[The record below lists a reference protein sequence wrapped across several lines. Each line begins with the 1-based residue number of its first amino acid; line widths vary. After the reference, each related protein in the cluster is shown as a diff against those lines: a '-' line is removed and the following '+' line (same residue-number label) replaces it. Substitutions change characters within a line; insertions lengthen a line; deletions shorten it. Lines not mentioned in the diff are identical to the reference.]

1 MKIIDKYLIRLF
13 LQTVFFALLAF
24 TLVFVV
30 IDAMENL
37 DDFIDQGVSQF
48 KILHYY
54 LVFIPEI
61 IKLMTPVSVLFGAL
75 FTAGKLS
82 SLSELTAIRASGVS
96 LFRFM
101 APFIVTAF
109 FISILSVYFGG
120 YVVPMANKTKVY
132 IEQVYL
138 KKGLS
143 YTGSNIYFQD
153 TKNKI
158 VSISFFDSNTN
169 RANKISIQ
177 SFDDN
182 DKTKMVNRI
191 DAQKLEFDSLSNAW
205 IAYNGVQRTFANE
218 RETADYFTS
227 LKLNNLQFKPIDL
240 SKKQQKPQEMN
251 LDELSDLIETQ
262 KRAGNNPTIAQIEYH
277 SRFAFAVTS
286 LIIVL
291 FGLPISVNRKKSGLA
306 VQVGINLLITFI
318 YLVFMKVSQAFGK
331 NGALDPIL
339 TAWFANFI
347 FLAGTA
353 ITLPK
358 MKY

>member
-1 MKIIDKYLIRLF
+1 MKILDRYLIRLF
-13 LQTVFFALLAF
+13 LQTVFFAVLAF

-37 DDFIDQGVSQF
+37 DDFIDQGVPQM

-101 APFIVTAF
+101 APFIITALI
-109 FISILSVYFGG
+109 ISIVSVYFGG

-132 IEQVYL
+132 IEQFYL
-138 KKGLS
+138 KKGMI

-153 TKNKI
+153 TKSKI

-177 SFDDN
+177 SFDDK
-182 DKTKMVNRI
+182 DRTKMIDRI
-191 DAQKLEFDSLSNAW
+191 DAQKLEYDSLSNVW
-205 IAYNGVQRTFANE
+205 VAYNGVRRTFLND
-218 RETADYFTS
+218 RENAEYFS
-227 LKLNNLQFKPIDL
+227 DIKLEDLNFRPKDL

-251 LDELSDLIETQ
+251 LDELSELIDTQ
-262 KRAGNNPTIAQIEYH
+262 KRAGNDPTIAQIEYH
-277 SRFAFAVTS
+277 SRYAFAVTS

-291 FGLPISVNRKKSGLA
+291 FGLPISVNKKKSGLA
-306 VQVGINLLITFI
+306 VQVGINLLITFV

-331 NGALDPIL
+331 NGALDPVL

>member
-1 MKIIDKYLIRLF
+1 MKIIDKYLVRLF
-13 LQTVFFALLAF
+13 LQTVLFALVAF

-37 DDFIDQGVSQF
+37 DDFIDQGVSQL

-82 SLSELTAIRASGVS
+82 TSSELTAIRASGVS

-101 APFIVTAF
+101 APFLVTAF
-109 FISILSVYFGG
+109 FISIISVYFGG
-120 YVVPMANKTKVY
+120 YVVPMANKTKIY

-138 KKGLS
+138 KKGMI

-169 RANKISIQ
+169 RASKITIQ
-177 SFDDN
+177 RFDDK
-182 DKTKMVNRI
+182 DKTKMVERI
-191 DAQKLEFDSLSNAW
+191 DAQKLEYETRFDVW
-205 IAYNGVQRTFANE
+205 VAYNGVKRAFTDE
-218 RETADYFTS
+218 RETANYFDT
-227 LKLNNLQFKPIDL
+227 LKLDDLHFKPNDL
-240 SKKQQKPQEMN
+240 TKKQQKPQEMN

-277 SRFAFAVTS
+277 SRYAFAVTN

-291 FGLPISVNRKKSGLA
+291 FGLPISVNRKRSGLA

-331 NGALDPIL
+331 NGALDPLI
-339 TAWFANFI
+339 TAWFANII